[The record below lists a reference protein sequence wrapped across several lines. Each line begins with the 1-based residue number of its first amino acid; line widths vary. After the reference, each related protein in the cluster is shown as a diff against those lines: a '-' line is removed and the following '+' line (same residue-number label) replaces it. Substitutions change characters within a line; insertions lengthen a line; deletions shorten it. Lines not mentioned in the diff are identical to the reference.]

1 VTYDVELTQHFLE
14 RMEERRCLSP
24 AKLFKCFA
32 AMAAEGS
39 LHERSECV
47 IGGARVVFKVRWAGD
62 RKRVVLLTI
71 MNREQVPA
79 KPQARLGILH
89 E

>member
-1 VTYDVELTQHFLE
+1 
-14 RMEERRCLSP
+14 
-24 AKLFKCFA
+24 
-32 AMAAEGS
+32 
-39 LHERSECV
+39 V